1 MTLQTAI
8 QRTPLVLARYPIIL
22 RFWQNRPLVH
32 IAFWVAYVVFYATL
46 WASFDDDYRKHFVI
60 EFIALPVKVA
70 FVYVHL
76 YVLMPIALNH
86 KRYLNYIM
94 LLLISMIVAGLLQ
107 RAVDYY
113 VIYPIYYPD
122 AYANWPY
129 FLPAKIIKGMLY
141 INTVVVFTAG
151 IKLLQVWYRQQKD
164 TQTLEKERLAAELKF
179 LKAQIHPHFLFNTLN
194 NLYALTLKKSD
205 HAPEVV
211 LKLSE
216 LMSYMLY
223 DANTARVPV
232 AKEVNYIENYIALE
246 RLRFA
251 GKLEIA
257 LHANGDLASQH
268 IAPMLLL
275 PFIENSFKHGVSEE
289 IEDAWITIDLAVKNN
304 FLTLKVENSVPA
316 AKKEKS
322 DKAYAK
328 GIGLQNVNRRLE
340 VLYQEHYDLKVF
352 QEEGTYLVVLRLNL
366 AGYNQNVLT

>member
-1 MTLQTAI
+1 MTLQTAV
-8 QRTPLVLARYPIIL
+8 RTPLALTRYPIIL

-32 IAFWVAYVVFYATL
+32 ITFWVAYVLFYVFL
-46 WASFDDDYRKHFVI
+46 WSSFDDDYAKHFTI
-60 EFIALPVKVA
+60 ELIVLPVKIG
-70 FVYVHL
+70 FVYLHM
-76 YVLMPIALNH
+76 YVLMPLALN
-86 KRYLNYIM
+86 KKQYLNYIM
-94 LLLISMIVAGLLQ
+94 LLLISMVVAGLAQ
-107 RAVDYY
+107 RAVDYF
-113 VIYPIYYPD
+113 VIYPRYYPD
-122 AYANWPY
+122 ALSSPY
-129 FLPAKIIKGMLY
+129 FYPAKIIKTIIYL
-141 INTVVVFTAG
+141 NTIVVFTAG
-151 IKLLQVWYRQQKD
+151 IKLIQEWYRQQKD
-164 TQTLEKERLAAELKF
+164 TQTLEKERLMAELKF

-223 DANTARVPV
+223 DANTARVAV

-246 RLRFA
+246 RMRFA

-257 LHANGDLASQH
+257 FHANGDLGSQH
-268 IAPMLLL
+268 ITPMLLL

-289 IEDAWITIDLAVKNN
+289 IEDAWITIDLSVKNN

-316 AKKEKS
+316 AAKERS

-340 VLYQEHYDLKVF
+340 LLYQDHYDLKVF
-352 QEEGTYLVVLRLNL
+352 NEEGTYLVVLRLNL
-366 AGYNQNVLT
+366 AGYNQNASIE